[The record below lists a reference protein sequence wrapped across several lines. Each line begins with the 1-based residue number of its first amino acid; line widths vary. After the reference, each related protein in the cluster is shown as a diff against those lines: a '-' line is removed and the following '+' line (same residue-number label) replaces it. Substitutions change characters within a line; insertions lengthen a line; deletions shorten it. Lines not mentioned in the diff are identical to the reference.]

1 MLKNDLRMSR
11 RSFIAAA
18 GLVAAAHSFRGHT
31 LAKKADDLLLYVGT
45 YTSGPTKSE
54 GIYVHKFNLRTGGL
68 TPHKV
73 VSGVVEPSF
82 LAISKNRRYLYAVN
96 ETVEY
101 EGKSS
106 GAVSAFTID
115 GKSGDLRFINK
126 QASLGGAPCHLSV
139 SSNGNFVLVANYFG
153 GNVAV
158 YAIAKD
164 GSLGGSVDL
173 KQHAG
178 KGPNAERQEA
188 PHAHSVILDAANKFA
203 FVNDLGID
211 QILIYGFDDRTGKLT
226 PNVAQ
231 RSYATRPGAGP
242 RHFKMH
248 PDGRFAFV
256 VNELDMTITSLAF
269 DANAGTLREVQTIST
284 LPADFKGENSCAD
297 LHVSPNGDFLYA
309 SNRGHDS
316 IVSYQIDKR
325 TGRLA
330 LIEHVPTGGK
340 TPRNFAIDPTGSY
353 LLAANQRSD
362 SIVVFSIDSRSGKL
376 TSTGNTL
383 ATPSPVCLIFR

>member
-1 MLKNDLRMSR
+1 MQKNDLMSR

-18 GLVAAAHSFRGHT
+18 GSVAAAHSLGGQT

-54 GIYVHKFNLRTGGL
+54 GIYVYRFDVKTGGL
-68 TPHKV
+68 APHKV

-96 ETVEY
+96 ETLEY

-106 GAVSAFTID
+106 GAVSSFAID
-115 GKSGDLRFINK
+115 GKTGDLRFINK
-126 QASLGGAPCHLSV
+126 QSSLGAAPCHLSV
-139 SSNGNFVLVANYFG
+139 SAKGNFVLVANYLG
-153 GNVAV
+153 GNVSV
-158 YAIAKD
+158 YPIAKD

-173 KQHAG
+173 KQHVG
-178 KGPNAERQEA
+178 KGPKAQQDA

-211 QILIYGFDDRTGKLT
+211 QILIYGFDKKTGKLT
-226 PNVAQ
+226 ANTAQ
-231 RSYATRPGAGP
+231 PSYATRPGAGP
-242 RHFKMH
+242 RHFKIH

-256 VNELDMTITSLAF
+256 VNELDMTITSLAL
-269 DANAGTLREVQTIST
+269 DANAGKLSEVQTIST
-284 LPADFKGENSCAD
+284 VPADFKGENSCAD
-297 LHVSPNGDFLYA
+297 IHVSPNGDFLYA

-316 IVSYQIDKR
+316 IVSYKIDKR
-325 TGRLA
+325 TGRIEM
-330 LIEHVPTGGK
+330 IEHVSTGGK
-340 TPRNFAIDPTGSY
+340 APRNFAIDPAGSY

-362 SIVVFSIDSRSGKL
+362 SIVVFDIDGRTGKL
-376 TSTGNTL
+376 KPTGTTVT
-383 ATPSPVCLIFR
+383 TPSPVCLIFR